1 MIIRKVETMNEAEF
15 RRLLADNLVHH
26 RKMRGLTQAEVAAQI
41 NYSDKSVSKWE
52 RADGSPDVFV
62 LKTIADMYGISLADL
77 FSVRTES
84 ALPEGAL
91 LSPDGVAD
99 MGEAS
104 APIAVARH
112 SPFTACLAVGGVWLI
127 ATTAFSVLNM
137 LPEPMVMSYLAFIY
151 AIPASFAVMELF
163 ASLWRLPA
171 ILHLLF
177 SSAILWT
184 VALSVHLS
192 VTNVANIYLL
202 YVIAAV
208 AQLLGIF
215 ALGLYWQMI
224 HIPKYGWRRWRW
236 RK

>member
-1 MIIRKVETMNEAEF
+1 MNEAEF
-15 RRLLADNLVHH
+15 RRLLADNLIHY
-26 RKMRGLTQAEVAAQI
+26 RKRCGLTQAEVAARI

-52 RADGSPDVFV
+52 RADGSPDVYV
-62 LKTIADMYGISLADL
+62 LQTIADMYGVALSDL
-77 FSVRTES
+77 FAPHAEETDAPGEPQSDTF
-84 ALPEGAL
+84 PNPP
-91 LSPDGVAD
+91 SPV
-99 MGEAS
+99 
-104 APIAVARH
+104 RH
-112 SPFTACLAVGGVWLI
+112 SPFTVCLAVGGVWLV

-137 LPEPMVMSYLAFIY
+137 LPTPIVLSYLSFIY
-151 AIPASFAVMELF
+151 AIPTSFAVMEFF
-163 ASLWRLPA
+163 AAFWRLPA

-192 VTNVANIYLL
+192 VTEVANIYLL

-224 HIPKYGWRRWRW
+224 HMPRRDWYKKKRA
-236 RK
+236 KE

>member
-1 MIIRKVETMNEAEF
+1 MNEAEF
-15 RRLLADNLVHH
+15 RRLLADNLTHY
-26 RKMRGLTQAEVAAQI
+26 RKKRGMTQAEVAARI

-52 RADGSPDVFV
+52 RADGSPDVYV
-62 LKTIADMYGISLADL
+62 LQTIADMYGVALSDL
-77 FSVRTES
+77 FSPC
-84 ALPEGAL
+84 ADDAGAPEEQP
-91 LSPDGVAD
+91 PD
-99 MGEAS
+99 
-104 APIAVARH
+104 AVPNPVPPVRH
-112 SPFTACLAVGGVWLI
+112 SPFIACLAVGGVWLV

-137 LPEPMVMSYLAFIY
+137 LPTPIVRTYLAFIY
-151 AIPASFAVMELF
+151 AIPASFAVMEFF
-163 ASLWRLPA
+163 AFFWRLPA

-192 VTNVANIYLL
+192 VTEVANIYLL

-224 HIPKYGWRRWRW
+224 HMPRRDWYK
-236 RK
+236 RKKAKK